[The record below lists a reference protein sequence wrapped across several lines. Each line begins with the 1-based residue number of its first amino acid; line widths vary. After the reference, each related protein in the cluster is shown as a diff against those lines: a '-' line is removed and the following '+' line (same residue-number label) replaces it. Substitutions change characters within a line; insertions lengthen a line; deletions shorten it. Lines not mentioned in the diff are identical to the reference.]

1 MKKFFITQKGFGLVE
16 VMIGFAILGV
26 GTFIALQGID
36 FIDKKKVL
44 IDREAT
50 QEGLLTGLIESIRIN
65 IAMEKIDFNAE
76 NFLQN
81 TTYDAV
87 HSSLQLCWVHDGIIP
102 LETFPQCPG
111 RIGYVVTPLKM
122 GPLELRGLYKVTV
135 RMTHAELYPNTFK
148 QYEFIVK
155 DP

>member
-1 MKKFFITQKGFGLVE
+1 MKKFFVTQKGFGLVE

-87 HSSLQLCWVHDGIIP
+87 HRSLQLCWVHDGIIP
-102 LETFPQCPG
+102 LETFPKCPG

-135 RMTHAELYPNTFK
+135 RMTHAELYPNSFK

>member
-1 MKKFFITQKGFGLVE
+1 MKKFFVTQKGFGLVE

-87 HSSLQLCWVHDGIIP
+87 HRSLQLCWVHDGIIP
-102 LETFPQCPG
+102 LETFPKCPG
-111 RIGYVVTPLKM
+111 RIGYVVSPLKM